1 MTDASIQDAVCE
13 EITAVHVFFESW
25 FNGRVP
31 NSDEVFHKGFT
42 EHLGDRFLIIVP
54 GGDVLG
60 AENIAAAIRSGHGS
74 NPDFRIQI
82 RKVEVRLHTD
92 LLIVATYEEWQRNA
106 RNSTPANNGRV
117 ATVVFERA
125 DHLRWCHLQE
135 TWLSRAVVDADPFEF

>member
-117 ATVVFERA
+117 ATVVFECA